1 MDGGG
6 SKAKK
11 VEEKIIEGRNTE
23 TGLRRGR
30 EGGKNKG
37 SASKFTRLGFRSGC
51 GFLDGKL
58 RSPGPTAVK
67 YNCLK

>member
-11 VEEKIIEGRNTE
+11 VEDKIIEGRNTE

-30 EGGKNKG
+30 EREVKIKDRHRSLRG
-37 SASKFTRLGFRSGC
+37 SVFGRVAGFWMENC
-51 GFLDGKL
+51 GP
-58 RSPGPTAVK
+58 PGQ
-67 YNCLK
+67 LL